1 MTDYSR
7 SNPVLSPHFDECKIF
22 IHTLA
27 GKDAQFTFQTFDDV
41 KERLAANKKEKGY
54 DPFAKVLHGTFNQ
67 HKDAL
72 AALNKRGAGVFV
84 AINKTNLEG
93 IKQENILKVRA
104 LFVDLDGS
112 PIQPINDL
120 PEDLQPHI
128 IIESSPNRWHA
139 YWLVNNCELE
149 QFKQLQQALAAKFN
163 GDKAVNDLPRVMRL
177 AGFSHNKAESFI
189 THIHTMQD
197 SIAPFSVNKLM
208 VGLGLNY
215 DKKPKSQA
223 AIVAIS
229 AIDDDFTIGLP
240 PEADVIADLKS
251 ALEYLSCEDYH
262 DWIRQAMHLKTL
274 GNVGLDLWL
283 TWSSKSAKFE
293 RVDAIHKW
301 RGLQANRTDYKAI
314 FNEAKANGWIN
325 PLSSHKPPKT
335 EKTDPIDP
343 DLINKTIEAL
353 PTPEERNTARALQSA
368 LACIESGDFIGDSA
382 ITSSKIIGYGLSHEY
397 KQAQGSIGALLA
409 MDWDSRTG
417 SNSFSFYRSA
427 DLKHDNPIKVAS
439 IYKLAQNKGW
449 VMPPEEWQEPESINA
464 HYDALDYPL
473 DQLPEPLRL
482 LIVEVVDYLQCPIAM
497 AVNSLLGALS
507 LCTQGLVNVARDSQL
522 TSVSSLF
529 LLLIAESGE
538 RKSACDNL
546 LTKHLKDLDL
556 ERCKADHEAKKLYL
570 REYNKWKAEH
580 DGAMTAIKRAS
591 EKGIVEE
598 SLRDH
603 VNTLDMCEPMP
614 PRGTTFLLEDTTPEG
629 LIKALN
635 RGHPSQGIFSSEA
648 GIVFGSHGMSSDS
661 AMRNMATLNKFWDGE
676 SIRVTR
682 QDSDKDILLS
692 DRRLTL
698 SLAIQAS
705 TVRAFFDGSK
715 GLARG
720 TGFGARFLIAWPK
733 STQGFRLYKE
743 PTHNT
748 PHLAAFKR
756 RTLELINTPL
766 TIDDETGAIQTHNL
780 ILSTKA
786 KAVWIK
792 FFNDTEQELRT
803 GGELTNIKDV
813 TSKAA
818 DNATRIAAL
827 FHVYEHGI
835 TGAITEDHMI
845 RACSLMFWYLL
856 ESRRFFCEI
865 ALPKEIGNATLFDS
879 WLIDYCKD
887 NKATKISTMLARQL
901 CPNAIR
907 PKAAHEETIKNLI
920 ELGRLRIVKDGKKKW
935 LEVNPKLLEV

>member
-1 MTDYSR
+1 M
-7 SNPVLSPHFDECKIF
+7 
-22 IHTLA
+22 
-27 GKDAQFTFQTFDDV
+27 
-41 KERLAANKKEKGY
+41 
-54 DPFAKVLHGTFNQ
+54 
-67 HKDAL
+67 
-72 AALNKRGAGVFV
+72 
-84 AINKTNLEG
+84 
-93 IKQENILKVRA
+93 
-104 LFVDLDGS
+104 
-112 PIQPINDL
+112 
-120 PEDLQPHI
+120 
-128 IIESSPNRWHA
+128 
-139 YWLVNNCELE
+139 
-149 QFKQLQQALAAKFN
+149 
-163 GDKAVNDLPRVMRL
+163 
-177 AGFSHNKAESFI
+177 
-189 THIHTMQD
+189 
-197 SIAPFSVNKLM
+197 
-208 VGLGLNY
+208 
-215 DKKPKSQA
+215 
-223 AIVAIS
+223 
-229 AIDDDFTIGLP
+229 
-240 PEADVIADLKS
+240 
-251 ALEYLSCEDYH
+251 
-262 DWIRQAMHLKTL
+262 
-274 GNVGLDLWL
+274 
-283 TWSSKSAKFE
+283 
-293 RVDAIHKW
+293 
-301 RGLQANRTDYKAI
+301 
-314 FNEAKANGWIN
+314 
-325 PLSSHKPPKT
+325 
-335 EKTDPIDP
+335 
-343 DLINKTIEAL
+343 
-353 PTPEERNTARALQSA
+353 
-368 LACIESGDFIGDSA
+368 
-382 ITSSKIIGYGLSHEY
+382 
-397 KQAQGSIGALLA
+397 
-409 MDWDSRTG
+409 
-417 SNSFSFYRSA
+417 
-427 DLKHDNPIKVAS
+427 
-439 IYKLAQNKGW
+439 
-449 VMPPEEWQEPESINA
+449 
-464 HYDALDYPL
+464 
-473 DQLPEPLRL
+473 
-482 LIVEVVDYLQCPIAM
+482 
-497 AVNSLLGALS
+497 
-507 LCTQGLVNVARDSQL
+507 
-522 TSVSSLF
+522 
-529 LLLIAESGE
+529 
-538 RKSACDNL
+538 
-546 LTKHLKDLDL
+546 
-556 ERCKADHEAKKLYL
+556 
-570 REYNKWKAEH
+570 
-580 DGAMTAIKRAS
+580 
-591 EKGIVEE
+591 
-598 SLRDH
+598 
-603 VNTLDMCEPMP
+603 
-614 PRGTTFLLEDTTPEG
+614 
-629 LIKALN
+629 
-635 RGHPSQGIFSSEA
+635 
-648 GIVFGSHGMSSDS
+648 FGSHGMSSDS

-856 ESRRFFCEI
+856 ESRRFFGEI